1 MAALAL
7 DEEEELIARAQHDPE
22 AFGDLFLRH
31 HSQIY
36 RFAFT
41 RLRDHQ
47 AAEDVASEVFLKA
60 FAALPRFRPSGRPI
74 LAWLYRIAANAVVD
88 RRRRQNAAE
97 PFVLEMPASVD
108 TPETIAVHS
117 AEVREVWMLID
128 ALPRAQRT
136 ALVLKFGRD
145 WSNREIASS
154 MGKTPGATKVL
165 VHRALTQVRARAC
178 TATT

>member
-7 DEEEELIARAQHDPE
+7 DEEEELIARARYDPE

-36 RFAFT
+36 RFALA

-60 FAALPRFRPSGRPI
+60 FAAMPRFRPTGRPI

-88 RRRRQNAAE
+88 RRRRQDTAE
-97 PFVLEMPASVD
+97 PFVLEMPANED
-108 TPETIAVHS
+108 TPETIALHS

-128 ALPRAQRT
+128 SLPRTQRT
-136 ALVLKFGRD
+136 ALLLKFGRD
-145 WSNREIASS
+145 WSNKEIAAGMRKS
-154 MGKTPGATKVL
+154 PGATKVL

-178 TATT
+178 AATT